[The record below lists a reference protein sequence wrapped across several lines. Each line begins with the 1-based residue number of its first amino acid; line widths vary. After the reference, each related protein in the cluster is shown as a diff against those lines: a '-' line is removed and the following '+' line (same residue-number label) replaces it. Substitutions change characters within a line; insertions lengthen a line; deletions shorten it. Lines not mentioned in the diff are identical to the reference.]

1 MSKPLFEERADRTL
15 DKVRAVYAQRGGEY
29 ADTWRTCR
37 FLAMKAT
44 AKKLGLVIPD
54 EYCRA
59 LATAAFYDM
68 KYERLSG
75 GYKDDSVIDAI
86 AYGSFWIDEMV
97 DLDLTQQK
105 KESHPMYSVGPER
118 QYRILD
124 AGEPLQAGDEI
135 NHPCWDSEWHKA
147 VFELGEKASR
157 NQGNQYR
164 RPINPMEIGRPVHEP
179 NYRNMEI
186 GERVAA
192 GDIFNSKPRGGWVP
206 ASDIGGKV
214 TETNQYRRPIN
225 PQENAVR

>member
-37 FLAMKAT
+37 FIAMKAT
-44 AKKLGLVIPD
+44 AKKLGLVIHD
-54 EYCRA
+54 DFFRA

-97 DLDLTQQK
+97 DLES
-105 KESHPMYSVGPER
+105 KEIHQSFSVTVEPFKER
-118 QYRILD
+118 P
-124 AGEPLQAGDEI
+124 PL
-135 NHPCWDSEWHKA
+135 
-147 VFELGEKASR
+147 
-157 NQGNQYR
+157 
-164 RPINPMEIGRPVHEP
+164 
-179 NYRNMEI
+179 
-186 GERVAA
+186 
-192 GDIFNSKPRGGWVP
+192 KPF
-206 ASDIGGKV
+206 STK
-214 TETNQYRRPIN
+214 

>member
-1 MSKPLFEERADRTL
+1 MKASGQFHQFNQMNKPLFEERADRTL

-97 DLDLTQQK
+97 DLDRP
-105 KESHPMYSVGPER
+105 KESKPEPEQ
-118 QYRILD
+118 QYRML
-124 AGEPLQAGDEI
+124 
-135 NHPCWDSEWHKA
+135 
-147 VFELGEKASR
+147 VLGERIEKSDEFKR
-157 NQGNQYR
+157 
-164 RPINPMEIGRPVHEP
+164 ET
-179 NYRNMEI
+179 
-186 GERVAA
+186 GE
-192 GDIFNSKPRGGWVP
+192 WVP
-206 ASDIGGKV
+206 AIAFGWHIAEYEVGR
-214 TETNQYRRPIN
+214 YRRPIN

>member
-1 MSKPLFEERADRTL
+1 MKVTTKKQMSKPLFEERADRTL

-97 DLDLTQQK
+97 DLD
-105 KESHPMYSVGPER
+105 GPTRIGAKPEQ
-118 QYRILD
+118 QYRILES
-124 AGEPLQAGDEI
+124 GELLQAGDEI
-135 NHPCWDSEWHKA
+135 NHPCWDNEWIKA
-147 VFELGEKASR
+147 VFEPGEKASR
-157 NQGNQYR
+157 SQSNQYR
-164 RPINPMEIGRPVHEP
+164 RQIKPGPEQE
-179 NYRNMEI
+179 YRILEV
-186 GERVAA
+186 GERIED
-192 GDIFNSKPRGGWVP
+192 GDEFKSKAGGWR
-206 ASDIGGKV
+206 AGRDIGHYV
-214 TETNQYRRPIN
+214 TESDFGRYRRPIN

>member
-97 DLDLTQQK
+97 DLDGVQQK
-105 KESHPMYSVGPER
+105 KEGSPEYYVDPNWIK
-118 QYRILD
+118 YRTL
-124 AGEPLQAGDEI
+124 AKGEIIEPGDEYSTDGFTWRTTAI
-135 NHPCWDSEWHKA
+135 
-147 VFELGEKASR
+147 
-157 NQGNQYR
+157 
-164 RPINPMEIGRPVHEP
+164 
-179 NYRNMEI
+179 
-186 GERVAA
+186 A
-192 GDIFNSKPRGGWVP
+192 GAQVNGSGSYST
-206 ASDIGGKV
+206 A
-214 TETNQYRRPIN
+214 TYRRPIN

>member
-1 MSKPLFEERADRTL
+1 MNKPLFEERADRTL

-97 DLDLTQQK
+97 DLDGVQQK
-105 KESHPMYSVGPER
+105 KEGSPEYYIDPSKI
-118 QYRILD
+118 QYRTL
-124 AGEPLQAGDEI
+124 AEGEIIEPGDEYSTDGFTW
-135 NHPCWDSEWHKA
+135 CATASEG
-147 VFELGEKASR
+147 V
-157 NQGNQYR
+157 
-164 RPINPMEIGRPVHEP
+164 
-179 NYRNMEI
+179 
-186 GERVAA
+186 RV
-192 GDIFNSKPRGGWVP
+192 GGSYST
-206 ASDIGGKV
+206 A
-214 TETNQYRRPIN
+214 TYRRPIN

>member
-1 MSKPLFEERADRTL
+1 MKANGRFHQFNQMTKPLFEERADRTL

-59 LATAAFYDM
+59 LAAAAFYDM

-97 DLDLTQQK
+97 DLDKNPKVSELKSMQENLFAGFK
-105 KESHPMYSVGPER
+105 PRIKPEPEQ
-118 QYRILD
+118 QYRIL
-124 AGEPLQAGDEI
+124 ATGEIIEPGDEYS
-135 NHPCWDSEWHKA
+135 PDGFTWRPT
-147 VFELGEKASR
+147 ASKGA
-157 NQGNQYR
+157 Q
-164 RPINPMEIGRPVHEP
+164 V
-179 NYRNMEI
+179 
-186 GERVAA
+186 
-192 GDIFNSKPRGGWVP
+192 GGSGSYST
-206 ASDIGGKV
+206 A
-214 TETNQYRRPIN
+214 TYRRPIN
-225 PQENAVR
+225 PQENAVK

>member
-44 AKKLGLVIPD
+44 AKKLGLVIHD
-54 EYCRA
+54 DFFRA

-97 DLDLTQQK
+97 DLDGVQQK
-105 KESHPMYSVGPER
+105 KEGSPEYYIDPSKI
-118 QYRILD
+118 QYRTL
-124 AGEPLQAGDEI
+124 AEGEIIEPGDEYSQDGFTWRTTAI
-135 NHPCWDSEWHKA
+135 
-147 VFELGEKASR
+147 
-157 NQGNQYR
+157 
-164 RPINPMEIGRPVHEP
+164 
-179 NYRNMEI
+179 
-186 GERVAA
+186 A
-192 GDIFNSKPRGGWVP
+192 GAQVNGSGSYST
-206 ASDIGGKV
+206 A
-214 TETNQYRRPIN
+214 TYRRPIN

>member
-97 DLDLTQQK
+97 DLDKDPKASELKSMQENLFAGFKPRIKT
-105 KESHPMYSVGPER
+105 EPEQ
-118 QYRILD
+118 QYRILEF
-124 AGEPLQAGDEI
+124 GERCQSGDEW
-135 NHPCWDSEWHKA
+135 WDPSGKVWVMDGSVSHCVTAYK
-147 VFELGEKASR
+147 G
-157 NQGNQYR
+157 QYR
-164 RPINPMEIGRPVHEP
+164 RPINL
-179 NYRNMEI
+179 
-186 GERVAA
+186 
-192 GDIFNSKPRGGWVP
+192 
-206 ASDIGGKV
+206 
-214 TETNQYRRPIN
+214 
-225 PQENAVR
+225 QENAVK